1 MLSLFG
7 SIKSLILSLKASQH
21 FSTNT
26 LFIKGNASANDL
38 GVRIVFYE
46 PINRAGN
53 YLGGISL

>member
-21 FSTNT
+21 FSINT

-38 GVRIVFYE
+38 GVRVVFYE
-46 PINRAGN
+46 PINR
-53 YLGGISL
+53 LVII